1 MEGQIYLVDF
11 DRESQ
16 EIICMVCHLR
26 MRCVRDTVGKHFSRV
41 DKVIR
46 LYYLTERRKVQLS
59 YMKYCSAVQN
69 SRRNLKKYLDPAK
82 LASLAPYKLAFV
94 IAKRKK
100 TFSDCNMCVEFA
112 SAADP
117 LSKVFT
123 NMASSHRTVVRRMNI
138 FLYMKDE
145 LKDEIQKAMFLGIMA
160 DESTDTEVSEQLILY
175 MRYADIIKE
184 AISTCFACVL
194 KVEGHPNAV
203 NLFKVADGILFD
215 LSVLK
220 EFIVC
225 STVDGASAMFSA
237 KKSVVNQQKQ
247 LYSAKLLRQHCL
259 NHREV
264 SWPQNN
270 LEVC

>member
-16 EIICMVCHLR
+16 EMICMVCHLR
-26 MRCVRDTVGKHFSRV
+26 MRCVRSDTVGKHFTRV
-41 DKVIR
+41 HKDLR

-82 LASLAPYKLAFV
+82 LASLASYKLAFV
-94 IAKRKK
+94 IAQRKK

-123 NMASSHRTVVRRMNI
+123 NMASSRRTVVRRMNI

-160 DESTDTEVSEQLILY
+160 DESTDTAVSVQLILY
-175 MRYADIIKE
+175 MRYADISRE
-184 AISTCFACVL
+184 AKVHVL
-194 KVEGHPNAV
+194 LA
-203 NLFKVADGILFD
+203 
-215 LSVLK
+215 
-220 EFIVC
+220 
-225 STVDGASAMFSA
+225 
-237 KKSVVNQQKQ
+237 
-247 LYSAKLLRQHCL
+247 YRRLRVTLMQ
-259 NHREV
+259 
-264 SWPQNN
+264 
-270 LEVC
+270 